1 MILEGKKIS
10 FLGDS
15 ITEGIGT
22 SGVEHRFSSLIGQWG
37 ECAEV
42 KNHGIGGTRFARQ
55 TVPTQELWDLD
66 FCGRIEELDADS
78 DIVVVFGGVN
88 DFSHGDAPI
97 GSFTDRSVYTFY
109 GACHHIMSRMHE
121 RFPGKPKL
129 IITPLHCEF
138 EDSRTGNGSKPEG
151 SLPLKAYVD
160 IIREMAEYYSI
171 PVLDLYAESGI
182 HPKIGVLREM
192 FCPDGIH
199 PNDAGQ
205 MILAQKIYAKL
216 LSM

>member
-1 MILEGKKIS
+1 MILKGKKIS

-22 SGVEHRFSSLIGQWG
+22 SGVEHRFTSLIGQWG
-37 ECAEV
+37 ECREV
-42 KNHGIGGTRFARQ
+42 KNYGISGTRFAKQ
-55 TVPTQELWDLD
+55 TGTTQWPLDKD
-66 FCGRIEELDADS
+66 FCDRIEELDEDS

-97 GSFTDRSVYTFY
+97 GSFEDRSLYTFY
-109 GACHHIMSRMHE
+109 GACHHIMTRMHE

-138 EDSRTGNGSKPEG
+138 EDSRVGNGTKPEG
-151 SLPLKAYVD
+151 SLPLRAYVD
-160 IIREMAEYYSI
+160 IIREMAEYYAI

-182 HPKIGVLREM
+182 QPKLSVLREM

-216 LSM
+216 QSM